1 MRQHLQKNAR
11 KNAKNILWAVLTY
24 HVCTHTHARLMTSF
38 RLFDDDTRARVDDDD
53 RNDDDDVR
61 AMQSACVMMPCTA
74 SSATTTTTTV
84 RAPRAVASSVTRMP
98 MRRATAACV
107 RATARDDGEDARAS
121 SAVMKIGAVLSAT
134 AMAMTMCASM
144 ARADSLPEE
153 QVTKLL
159 CDDACVKA
167 LESVEAVTAPS
178 GLVYKDIKVGDGE
191 MPPVGYQVVVDY
203 IAMDSKGRVFENSL
217 EKGKPNDIRVLD
229 CVQFPEETCP
239 VIPGLADGLLTMRSG
254 GIRRMYIPGELSF
267 PKGLASAPGRPA
279 ILPFSP
285 VTFDVALRYIPGFD

>member
-1 MRQHLQKNAR
+1 MP
-11 KNAKNILWAVLTY
+11 
-24 HVCTHTHARLMTSF
+24 
-38 RLFDDDTRARVDDDD
+38 TRRG
-53 RNDDDDVR
+53 
-61 AMQSACVMMPCTA
+61 
-74 SSATTTTTTV
+74 
-84 RAPRAVASSVTRMP
+84 
-98 MRRATAACV
+98 TAACV
-107 RATARDDGEDARAS
+107 RATARDDDEDARESRS
-121 SAVMKIGAVLSAT
+121 SAVMKIGAALSAT

-203 IAMDSKGRVFENSL
+203 IAMDSKGRVFDNSL

-279 ILPFSP
+279 ILPFTP

>member
-1 MRQHLQKNAR
+1 MLRLC
-11 KNAKNILWAVLTY
+11 AV
-24 HVCTHTHARLMTSF
+24 
-38 RLFDDDTRARVDDDD
+38 DTRARVDDDRD
-53 RNDDDDVR
+53 DDDDDDVR
-61 AMQSACVMMPCTA
+61 AMQSACMMLSSTA
-74 SSATTTTTTV
+74 SSATTTTTTTTV

-98 MRRATAACV
+98 MRRATATCV

-178 GLVYKDIKVGDGE
+178 GLVYKDIKIGDGE

-203 IAMDSKGRVFENSL
+203 IAMDSKGRVFDNSL

>member
-53 RNDDDDVR
+53 RNDDDVVR
-61 AMQSACVMMPCTA
+61 AMQSACMMMPCTA

-203 IAMDSKGRVFENSL
+203 IAMDSKGRVFDNSL

-279 ILPFSP
+279 ILPFTP

>member
-11 KNAKNILWAVLTY
+11 KNAKNILLAVLTY

-61 AMQSACVMMPCTA
+61 AMQSACMMMPCTA

-254 GIRRMYIPGELSF
+254 GIRRMYIPVELSF

>member
-53 RNDDDDVR
+53 RNDDDVVR
-61 AMQSACVMMPCTA
+61 AMQSACMMMPCTA

-203 IAMDSKGRVFENSL
+203 IAMDSKGRVFDNSL

>member
-1 MRQHLQKNAR
+1 MRQHLPKNAR

-61 AMQSACVMMPCTA
+61 AMQSACMMMPCTA

>member
-61 AMQSACVMMPCTA
+61 AMQSACMMMPCTA

-191 MPPVGYQVVVDY
+191 TPPVGYQVVVDY

>member
-61 AMQSACVMMPCTA
+61 AMQSACMMMPCTA

>member
-1 MRQHLQKNAR
+1 MLRLC
-11 KNAKNILWAVLTY
+11 AV
-24 HVCTHTHARLMTSF
+24 
-38 RLFDDDTRARVDDDD
+38 DTRARVDDDRD
-53 RNDDDDVR
+53 DDDDDVR
-61 AMQSACVMMPCTA
+61 AMQSACMMLSSTA
-74 SSATTTTTTV
+74 SSATTTTTTTV

-98 MRRATAACV
+98 MRRATATCV

-178 GLVYKDIKVGDGE
+178 GLVYKDIKIGDGE

-203 IAMDSKGRVFENSL
+203 IAMDSKGRIFDNSL

-254 GIRRMYIPGELSF
+254 GIRRMYIPGDLSF

>member
-1 MRQHLQKNAR
+1 
-11 KNAKNILWAVLTY
+11 
-24 HVCTHTHARLMTSF
+24 MTSF

-53 RNDDDDVR
+53 RNDDDVVR
-61 AMQSACVMMPCTA
+61 AMQSACMMMPCTA

-121 SAVMKIGAVLSAT
+121 SAVMKIGAALSAT

>member
-53 RNDDDDVR
+53 RNDDDVVR
-61 AMQSACVMMPCTA
+61 AMQSACMMMPCTA
-74 SSATTTTTTV
+74 SSATTTTTV

-279 ILPFSP
+279 ILPFTP

>member
-11 KNAKNILWAVLTY
+11 KIAKNILWAVLTY

-61 AMQSACVMMPCTA
+61 AMQSACMMMPCTA